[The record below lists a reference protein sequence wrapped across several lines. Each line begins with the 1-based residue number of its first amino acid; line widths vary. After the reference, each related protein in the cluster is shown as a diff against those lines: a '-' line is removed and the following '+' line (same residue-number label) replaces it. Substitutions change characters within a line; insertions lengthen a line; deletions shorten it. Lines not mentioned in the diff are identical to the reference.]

1 MAVRTPLVPLL
12 APPTR
17 VPRRLAALLLGL
29 GLLAAGVLAPVRALA
44 RDADP
49 ALWVVRDADTTLN
62 LFGTVHLLPKDLAWF
77 DEAVATAFQASDE
90 LKLEI
95 LPLDDPAAMAPVVLR
110 FAVDPAGRTMAQRLS
125 PKEHAAYGQALER
138 LGLPAAA
145 FEPMEPWFIALTA
158 TVLQDVKAGLDPQSG
173 AETVLAGAARQAG
186 ETITAFETPE
196 QQFAMLDATPKA
208 EQLAGLREL
217 LQNPAAAQTLMD
229 QLLEAWARGDAE
241 ATGRLLND
249 SLSRT
254 PQTRRLL
261 LSDRNRRWAQQLQKR
276 LTRPGVVFVAVGAGH
291 LTGPDS
297 VQELLRQAG
306 HKVERIR

>member
-1 MAVRTPLVPLL
+1 MSLH
-12 APPTR
+12 APQPR
-17 VPRRLAALLLGL
+17 GPRRLAALLLGL
-29 GLLAAGVLAPVRALA
+29 GLLAAAVLAPARVMA

-49 ALWVVRDADTTLN
+49 ALWVVRDADTTIY
-62 LFGTVHLLPKDLAWF
+62 LFGTVHLLPKGLAWF

-90 LKLEI
+90 LTLEL
-95 LPLDDPAAMAPVVLR
+95 LPIDDPAAVAPLVLR

-125 PKEHAAYGQALER
+125 PGEHAAYGQALER

-145 FEPMEPWFIALTA
+145 LEPMEPWFITMTLSAL
-158 TVLQDVKAGLDPQSG
+158 QYVKAGLDPQSG
-173 AETVLAGAARQAG
+173 AESVLARAARQAG
-186 ETITAFETPE
+186 KRITAFETPE
-196 QQFAMLDATPKA
+196 QQFAMLDATPEA
-208 EQLAGLREL
+208 EQLTGLREL
-217 LQNPAAAQTLMD
+217 LQKPETTRKLTS

-241 ATGRLLND
+241 ATGSLLND

-261 LSDRNRRWAQQLQKR
+261 LSDRNRRWAQQLEQR
-276 LTRPGVVFVAVGAGH
+276 MTRPGVVFVAVGAGH

-306 HKVERIR
+306 FKVERIRY